1 MIKINF
7 NRHITGAD
15 RKTIRSAANYFLSN
29 LLSKR
34 KLENTY
40 VDLSFVNMPKF
51 MHGFCNIHDDDD
63 NAYNP
68 TYFKVEI
75 NGKLKINDI
84 IRTIA
89 HEFVHLRQFRNKEL
103 QYRESFNRFRGKT
116 YSLDI
121 DYKDEPWER
130 EAFKL
135 ESKLYNQFIAEYTEK

>member
-7 NRHITGAD
+7 NKHIHGDD
-15 RKTIRSAANYFLSN
+15 RKVIRQAANYFLSN

-34 KLENTY
+34 KLDNTF

-68 TYFKVEI
+68 TQFRVEI
-75 NGKLKINDI
+75 NGSLKRNDI
-84 IRTIA
+84 IRAIA

-103 QYRESFNRFRGKT
+103 QYRNGFNRFRGKT

-121 DYKDEPWER
+121 DYKNEPWEK

-135 ESKLYNQFIAEYTEK
+135 EEQLYNQFIKESV